1 MQASQP
7 IQHLL
12 ILKKETTLTQ
22 ALENT
27 PYTGVITDVISYA
40 GTISMA
46 GYESICAQLKNKKGH
61 KALLVLATPGGD
73 PHAGFRIARALQH
86 EYSEFS
92 LLVPR
97 YCKSAGTLIAVG
109 AKQLFLDDMSELGP
123 LDIQVKKNDELVGRN
138 SGLDIIAA
146 LDYLRDQSMSSF
158 HKHCTELVAGAGLST
173 KAASDIAARLT
184 IGVLEPISGQID
196 PMKLAE
202 MQRAMDIAY
211 QYGNR
216 LNEKSGNLRSQ
227 GLDLLVSG
235 YPSHGFVIDRK
246 EAKSIFV
253 RVNRPEN
260 FMQMLS
266 QALHAAMDRYTN
278 NSVPWVQLQSY
289 NFDFTEA
296 DHERADPNN
305 QSAHTQSQGV
315 QPDAG
320 LCPDEEQSQSD
331 GDGEDSTQTGGD
343 IPAADPRGAEQ
354 AETA

>member
-1 MQASQP
+1 MTDAQES
-7 IQHLL
+7 
-12 ILKKETTLTQ
+12 
-22 ALENT
+22 T

-40 GTISMA
+40 GAISMT
-46 GYESICAQLKNKKGH
+46 GYEAICGQLKNKKGH

-86 EYSEFS
+86 AYSEFS

-97 YCKSAGTLIAVG
+97 YCKSAGTLIAIG
-109 AKQLFLDDMSELGP
+109 ATQLFLDDMSELGP

-173 KAASDIAARLT
+173 KAASDIAAKLT
-184 IGVLEPISGQID
+184 IGMLEPISGQID

-216 LNEKSGNLRSQ
+216 LNESSGNLRSQ

-246 EAKSIFV
+246 EAKSIFIKV
-253 RVNRPEN
+253 HRPEN
-260 FMQMLS
+260 FMQVLS
-266 QALHAAMDRYTN
+266 QALHSAMDRHTN

-289 NFDFTEA
+289 NFDFTGA
-296 DHERADPNN
+296 NDERTDLSD
-305 QSAHTQSQGV
+305 QSAHSQPQDA
-315 QPDAG
+315 QPDTG
-320 LCPDEEQSQSD
+320 LRPDEEQSQGD
-331 GDGEDSTQTGGD
+331 GDGTNPEQTDGS
-343 IPAADPRGAEQ
+343 IPTADTRSAEQ
-354 AETA
+354 AQTA